1 MNKEAWL
8 SAVTAFL
15 ISAGGAI
22 GVVLVGDTPTLWQV
36 LAAVVLGL
44 VTAAKDVR
52 SLFKLPPLDKV
63 GVWLL
68 CGLLTAGLMVGTVG
82 CQSTPA
88 KTAANISDASKI
100 TVEAALR
107 AWNDYI
113 PVGKPSLEKQ
123 AQVREAWRKYQTAQL
138 LILDTAIILK
148 QSEAAGLDNAES
160 QAALNAAIAQA
171 TTALADL
178 VTLLRQTGVR
188 I

>member
-1 MNKEAWL
+1 MNKEAWI
-8 SAVTAFL
+8 SAITAFL

-22 GVVLVGDTPTLWQV
+22 GVVLVGDTPTVWQV
-36 LAAVVLGL
+36 LAAIVLGL

-52 SLFKLPPLDKV
+52 SLFKLPPVDKV
-63 GVWLL
+63 GVWLI
-68 CGLLTAGLMVGTVG
+68 CGLLGFALVTSTTG

-113 PVGKPSLEKQ
+113 PVGKPSLAKQ
-123 AQVREAWRKYQTAQL
+123 AEVRQAWRKYQAAQL

-148 QSEAAGLDNAES
+148 QAETAGLDKAEA
-160 QAALNAAIAQA
+160 QQALNAAIAQA

-178 VTLLRQTGVR
+178 VTLLRQTGVKL
-188 I
+188 